1 MPDTMDQRTMLEAL
15 RLANLA
21 PSVHN
26 TQPWRWLVG
35 DHSVHLMAE
44 WSRQVPATD
53 PDGRDLLVSC
63 GTALHHLRIA
73 LASLGWHATV
83 HRLPD
88 SDLSHLAAI
97 EVVPQEPS
105 EDELALALAIPRRRT
120 DRRGF
125 TSWPVPSGH
134 LDLMSRYAAEAG
146 AMLVPLIDPVHRR
159 VVTAAIAAASW
170 WPEEDRGELAAS
182 APGRTRVRVFPGG
195 PLDQPDTGPGDDG
208 ELLVLGTQHDDEPA
222 RLRAGEAASAALLAA
237 TSLDLATCPLS
248 QPMAVRD
255 TRDVIRDRV
264 LHGTACPQL
273 LLRVGWV
280 PTSEE
285 PLPRSVRRPLHET
298 FTYLPGARPRHGDR

>member
-15 RLANLA
+15 RLANHA

-26 TQPWRWLVG
+26 TQPWHWLVG
-35 DHSVHLMAE
+35 DRSVHLMAE
-44 WSRQVPATD
+44 WSRQVPATA

-63 GTALHHLRIA
+63 GAALHHLRVA

-88 SDLSHLAAI
+88 SDLSHLAAV
-97 EVVPQEPS
+97 EVVAREPA
-105 EDELALALAIPRRRT
+105 EEELALALAIPRRRT
-120 DRRGF
+120 DRRAF

-146 AMLVPLIDPVHRR
+146 AMLLPLIDPAHRR
-159 VVTAAIAAASW
+159 VVTAAIAATSW
-170 WPEEDRGELAAS
+170 WQEEEPAGRRGRVLAG
-182 APGRTRVRVFPGG
+182 GRTRTVPSDV
-195 PLDQPDTGPGDDG
+195 LDHADTEPG
-208 ELLVLGTQHDDEPA
+208 ELLVLGTRHDDELA

-248 QPMAVRD
+248 QPMQVHD
-255 TRDVIRDRV
+255 TREVIRERV
-264 LHGTACPQL
+264 LHGAARPQL

-280 PTSEE
+280 SASAG
-285 PLPRSVRRPLHET
+285 PLPGTLRRPLHET
-298 FTYLPGARPRHGDR
+298 FTYLPGARPRHDGR